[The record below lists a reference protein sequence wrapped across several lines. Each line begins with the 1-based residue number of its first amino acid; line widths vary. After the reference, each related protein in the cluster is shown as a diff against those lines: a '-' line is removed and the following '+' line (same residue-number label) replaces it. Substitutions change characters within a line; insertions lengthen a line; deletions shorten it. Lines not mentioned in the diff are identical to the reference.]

1 MIDLVIVGGGPAGLA
16 TALHAARAGLQATVL
31 EPRPAP
37 IDKACGE
44 GLMPPAV
51 AALRSV
57 GVRLDGVPLHG
68 IRYLQDGRTATAE
81 FRSGTGLGV
90 RRTELH
96 TALHRAVQ
104 AAGVPVLPIA
114 VGDISQDGSSVQT
127 AGMRAR
133 YLVAA
138 DGLHSGVRRQV
149 AGPPDRRTGPGRRWG
164 LRAHLPIAPW
174 TDHVEVHW
182 AEASEAYVTPVGSDC
197 VGVAV
202 LGGGRG
208 SFADRLAPFDG
219 LRQQLDGVVPGP
231 ALAAGPMRQPVG
243 RRVHGR
249 VLLVGDAAGYVDAL
263 TGEGLAVAFAC
274 AEALVSRVVRDEPHR
289 YERDYLTL
297 SRRYRLITGAL
308 LWAARRTE
316 LRRRIVPA
324 AARLP
329 WLFEAVVGQLA
340 R

>member
-1 MIDLVIVGGGPAGLA
+1 VIDLVIVGGGPAGLA

-138 DGLHSGVRRQV
+138 DGLHSGVRRAQ
-149 AGPPDRRTGPGRRWG
+149 
-164 LRAHLPIAPW
+164 LPIAPW